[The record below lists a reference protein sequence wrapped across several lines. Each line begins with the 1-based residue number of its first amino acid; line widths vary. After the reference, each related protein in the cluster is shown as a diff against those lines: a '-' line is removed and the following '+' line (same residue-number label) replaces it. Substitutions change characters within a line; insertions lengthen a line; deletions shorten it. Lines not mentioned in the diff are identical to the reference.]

1 MRFSMETVH
10 MDTRSVRW
18 EDIIFCGG
26 RDHRLTYDI
35 LIYQVKIVLMYVI
48 YLLIY
53 VIVRFQCVM
62 PHRRSIYV

>member
-1 MRFSMETVH
+1 MGMLRHCGEDQVGFSKETVH

-35 LIYQVKIVLMYVI
+35 LNIK
-48 YLLIY
+48 
-53 VIVRFQCVM
+53 
-62 PHRRSIYV
+62 